1 MRKNRRIAAL
11 LTAGLLAL
19 TPCVSAGMSVFA
31 GATDSYTINVN
42 ESATGYSYKAYQI
55 FAGNVAEKEGK
66 KVLSDIKWATG
77 FNDTAFLA
85 AIQGD
90 DDLKTTFTSADNT
103 AEKVANKLKT
113 VTDDKKL
120 AAFARLAKLNVAG
133 EGTANATQAEGK
145 YPINVT
151 GSGYYLV
158 EETGIPAGNPAG
170 QEEVYSRFMLDVVGD
185 AEVNPKRDLPTLD
198 KKITGPNAKDGGK
211 ANGVS
216 IGDAVSYE
224 IDTDMPD
231 MTGYEK
237 YFYVI
242 NDTLAG
248 GLTFD
253 PTSVVVTID
262 GEEVDAGDDYEVQ
275 TGTAAAPYTF
285 QIVFKD
291 FVNRTEAKDSPIVVT
306 YNAYLNENANRS
318 TAGNLNTANLTYSNN
333 PNKHYDGEPPTSD
346 EPGDGDPTGK
356 TPDKQTKTYTANI
369 KLTKTD
375 EEGNALKGAKFQ
387 ISGTT
392 AKAVMINGTSY
403 VKDDAGSFY
412 KLKDGTFTETAPNG
426 NENLYDGTDKYK
438 EVEGIDKTT
447 TYENI
452 CKEAY
457 VKADGT
463 LEFGGLGAGEYTIT
477 ELVAPKG
484 FNKLENPITVVIKD
498 DGITFSSPV
507 WTATKDGADIEMT
520 DIVNVAFQ
528 IKNKEG
534 STLPSTGG
542 VGTKLFYLFGGML
555 AVGSGV
561 VLVTKKRMS
570 YEK

>member
-1 MRKNRRIAAL
+1 MANEFAKLAGKYLKKN
-11 LTAGLLAL
+11 T
-19 TPCVSAGMSVFA
+19 
-31 GATDSYTINVN
+31 TDSSKDIDPIK
-42 ESATGYSYKAYQI
+42 SDATPDATTKKYKI
-55 FAGNVAEKEGK
+55 
-66 KVLSDIKWATG
+66 
-77 FNDTAFLA
+77 DTLPA
-85 AIQGD
+85 
-90 DDLKTTFTSADNT
+90 
-103 AEKVANKLKT
+103 
-113 VTDDKKL
+113 
-120 AAFARLAKLNVAG
+120 
-133 EGTANATQAEGK
+133 
-145 YPINVT
+145 
-151 GSGYYLV
+151 GYYLV
-158 EETGIPAGNPAG
+158 RDEADITDGENANPRTLNLLRVAGAV
-170 QEEVYSRFMLDVVGD
+170 EMTTKE
-185 AEVNPKRDLPTLD
+185 DLPTLD

-242 NDTLAG
+242 NDTLAS

-253 PTSVVVTID
+253 PASVVVTID

-306 YNAYLNENANRS
+306 YNAYLNEKADRTS
-318 TAGNLNTANLTYSNN
+318 AGNLNTADLTYSNN
-333 PNKHYDGEPPTSD
+333 PNKHYDTIPTSD
-346 EPGDGDPTGK
+346 EPTPPTPGEPDSGDPVGK
-356 TPDKQTKTYTANI
+356 TPEKQTKTYTANI

-375 EEGNALKGAKFQ
+375 EKGNALTGAKFQ
-387 ISGTT
+387 ISGTA
-392 AKAVMINGTSY
+392 AKAVMINGKSY
-403 VKDDAGSFY
+403 VKDNNAGTFY
-412 KLKDGTFTETAPNG
+412 KLKNGTFTETAPNG

-438 EVEGIDKTT
+438 EVTGIDETT

-457 VKADGT
+457 VQADGT
-463 LEFGGLGAGEYTIT
+463 LEFGGLGVGTYTIT
-477 ELVAPKG
+477 ELVAPDGYNMLDPKSFTITIG
-484 FNKLENPITVVIKD
+484 NDNATFDEPAWTAGTDLTGATVTMDQDKAIASLTVV
-498 DGITFSSPV
+498 
-507 WTATKDGADIEMT
+507 
-520 DIVNVAFQ
+520 
-528 IKNKEG
+528 NKAG

>member
-1 MRKNRRIAAL
+1 MKTNKRALAMMTAAFMAITPL
-11 LTAGLLAL
+11 AATGLTA
-19 TPCVSAGMSVFA
+19 FA

-55 FAGNVAEKEGK
+55 FAGNDEVKDGK
-66 KVLSDIKWATG
+66 TILSDIKWATG
-77 FNDTAFLA
+77 FNSAQFLTAIKNE
-85 AIQGD
+85 AI
-90 DDLKTTFTSADNT
+90 FENAFASATT
-103 AEKVANKLKT
+103 AEQVANILKDIND
-113 VTDDKKL
+113 TDKL
-120 AAFARLAKLNVAG
+120 ATFARLAKLSVTG
-133 EGTANATQAEGK
+133 EGTANSAQTSGK

-170 QEEVYSRFMLDVVGD
+170 QEEVYSRFMLDVVGNT
-185 AEVNPKRDLPTLD
+185 EVNPKRDLPTLD
-198 KKITGPNAKDGGK
+198 KKITGPNARDGGK

-231 MTGYEK
+231 TTGYEK

-242 NDTLAG
+242 NDTLAE

-253 PTSVVVTID
+253 PTSVVVTIA
-262 GEEVDAGDDYEVQ
+262 GEEVDADVDYEVQ
-275 TGTAAAPYTF
+275 TGPAADPYTF

-291 FVNRTEAKDSPIVVT
+291 FVKRTEAKDSPIVVT
-306 YNAYLNENANRS
+306 YDAYLNENADRS

-375 EEGNALKGAKFQ
+375 EDGNALTGAKFQ
-387 ISGTT
+387 ISGTA

-403 VKDDAGSFY
+403 VKDDNGSFY
-412 KLKDGTFTETAPNG
+412 KLKDGTFTETDPNG
-426 NENLYDGTDKYK
+426 NEDLYDGTDKYK
-438 EVEGIDKTT
+438 EVKDIDKTT
-447 TYENI
+447 TYEKI

-463 LEFGGLGAGEYTIT
+463 LEFGGLGAGTYTLT

-498 DGITFSSPV
+498 DGITFSSPA

-528 IKNKEG
+528 IENKEG

-542 VGTKLFYLFGGML
+542 IGTKLFYLFGGIL
-555 AVGSGV
+555 VAGSGV
-561 VLVTKKRMS
+561 LLITKKRMTK
-570 YEK
+570 EN